1 MSGNQAAMTG
11 FDLSDYNLGELKG
24 LLFEVDKAIRE
35 RQRRETEEARDA
47 ARARILAIARAAGLP
62 PEQLLD
68 GAATL
73 PRYRNPLDAAQTWSG
88 RGRQPK
94 WVAEALAAGQTLD
107 ALRA

>member
-1 MSGNQAAMTG
+1 MAG

-35 RQRRETEEARDA
+35 RRRRETEDARED
-47 ARARILAIARAAGLP
+47 ARARILAIAREAGLP

-68 GAATL
+68 GATL

-94 WVAEALAAGQTLD
+94 WVADALAAGKTLD
-107 ALRA
+107 QLRA